1 MDAALGSV
9 IYDTTSVEVP
19 YVTTYEGYNQRIF
32 IDNRGATDAYYSTT
46 YTTENGVTAADGA
59 SATGTLAAGEMH
71 TIKAT
76 DLVTFTGGTRGTA
89 TIEIEAQTGSLKVVT
104 QIVDL
109 GTGMTD
115 TILLHP
121 STQQ

>member
-1 MDAALGSV
+1 
-9 IYDTTSVEVP
+9 
-19 YVTTYEGYNQRIF
+19 
-32 IDNRGATDAYYSTT
+32 
-46 YTTENGVTAADGA
+46 
-59 SATGTLAAGEMH
+59 MH